1 MSRHEPLARFGGGG
15 IVSRMGK
22 RFFWAKISVC
32 DNCPCI
38 ENYNTWDVG
47 VASKGVGEVVVY

>member
-1 MSRHEPLARFGGGG
+1 M
-15 IVSRMGK
+15 SRMGK